1 MPISR
6 QKYKTVL
13 SYFNIDESSGSELG
27 EVVPA
32 RYFFVAEKS
41 RKVSEPVSEEFNC
54 DRFYLLTRLRNDDN
68 FNYINAS
75 LV

>member
-32 RYFFVAEKS
+32 CYFFAVENFGKDG
-41 RKVSEPVSEEFNC
+41 EPVF
-54 DRFYLLTRLRNDDN
+54 R
-68 FNYINAS
+68 
-75 LV
+75 

>member
-32 RYFFVAEKS
+32 CYFFVAEKF
-41 RKVSEPVSEEFNC
+41 RKESVPVS
-54 DRFYLLTRLRNDDN
+54 DG
-68 FNYINAS
+68 
-75 LV
+75 VQQ

>member
-32 RYFFVAEKS
+32 RYFLLSRNSLKLVDLFRVA
-41 RKVSEPVSEEFNC
+41 FNS

-68 FNYINAS
+68 FII
-75 LV
+75 LR

>member
-32 RYFFVAEKS
+32 CYFFAVENFGKDGD
-41 RKVSEPVSEEFNC
+41 PVF
-54 DRFYLLTRLRNDDN
+54 R
-68 FNYINAS
+68 
-75 LV
+75 

>member
-6 QKYKTVL
+6 QKYKIVL

-32 RYFFVAEKS
+32 RYFFVVEKF
-41 RKVSEPVSEEFNC
+41 RKDSAPVSGG
-54 DRFYLLTRLRNDDN
+54 
-68 FNYINAS
+68 
-75 LV
+75 VQQ

>member
-1 MPISR
+1 MPTSR
-6 QKYKTVL
+6 QKCKTVL

-32 RYFFVAEKS
+32 RYFFAEKS
-41 RKVSEPVSEEFNC
+41 CKGSEPVSEEFSG

-68 FNYINAS
+68 FNYINVS
-75 LV
+75 LI